1 MIHPPAINYSMP
13 PSAEP
18 LRAHRAGAGHR
29 SWSPIVWIVLLGLL
43 ASGCVG
49 SRPYTLGPI
58 KTADPDQQ
66 PIPEPA
72 GNEENMYWDR
82 ADLQVIYQL
91 EKPLNLNW
99 VGQKAGRAV
108 GLTGAKQADNVNVL
122 DEPPRS
128 SWWTPRHFYAPMT
141 HEALAIGPNSRGT
154 FGIAAGPDTSQ
165 PWTVTSGKFEGA
177 SRGFQIR
184 DARGDRYLIKLD
196 GPEWPELTSSAEVIA
211 TKIFYAAG
219 YNVPQNTIT
228 RFAPE
233 QLQISEEASVSDG
246 GGERP
251 MQRSDLTD
259 MLAPYARGADGG
271 IRAMAS
277 KFVDGRP
284 LGPFNFRGRRSDDP
298 NDRVRHEHRRE
309 LRGLRVLSSWLNDAD
324 RRAANTLDVFTDDNY
339 VKHHLL
345 DMGSTMGANASGI
358 HRTIHGQAYMV
369 DHRIMAEALFS
380 FGSFRFP
387 WLYMDPAP
395 RYKAVGYFRADVF
408 KPGEWVPTYP
418 NPAFEKMTLRDAF
431 WGAKLV
437 MSFSDDD
444 LAAMV
449 ETAQISNPEA
459 EAHLVDVLAARRD
472 LIGRHWF
479 ARINPLDRFRI
490 DVQPAGE
497 VVSAAE
503 SAAPSA
509 RVPALV
515 FDDLA
520 VAGEL
525 ASAAAS
531 AYVYTIHHDGRELVR
546 QHTVTDPA
554 IALVTADGVSVG
566 RYLNQRGAD
575 EPADRVVHLTIRT
588 QRESDALSKPVH
600 VYVHVT
606 TNGAARVVGIER
618 VE

>member
-1 MIHPPAINYSMP
+1 
-13 PSAEP
+13 
-18 LRAHRAGAGHR
+18 
-29 SWSPIVWIVLLGLL
+29 
-43 ASGCVG
+43 
-49 SRPYTLGPI
+49 
-58 KTADPDQQ
+58 
-66 PIPEPA
+66 
-72 GNEENMYWDR
+72 MYWDR

-99 VGQKAGRAV
+99 VGQQAGQAV
-108 GLTGAKQADNVNVL
+108 GLADAQQADNINVL

-141 HEALAIGPNSRGT
+141 HEQLAIGPNSRGT
-154 FGIAAGPDTSQ
+154 SGIAAGPDTSQ

-177 SRGFQIR
+177 SRGFQIQ

-196 GPEWPELTSSAEVIA
+196 GPSWPELMSSAEVIA

-228 RFAPE
+228 RFAPD
-233 QLQISEEASVSDG
+233 QLQISEGASVSEG

-251 MQRSDLTD
+251 MQRSDLTE
-259 MLAPYARGADGG
+259 MLAPYARGEDGR

-309 LRGLRVLSSWLNDAD
+309 LRGLRVLSAWLNDAD
-324 RRAANTLDVFTDDNY
+324 RRAANTLDVFTDDGY

-345 DMGSTMGANASGI
+345 DMGSTMGANASGV
-358 HRTIHGQAYMV
+358 HQTIHGQAYMI

-380 FGSFRFP
+380 FGAFRFP
-387 WLYMDPAP
+387 WLYMDPTP
-395 RYKAVGYFRADVF
+395 RYKAVGYYRVEGF

-444 LAAMV
+444 LAAIV
-449 ETAQISNPEA
+449 ETAQISDPAA

-472 LIGRHWF
+472 MIGRYWF
-479 ARINPLDRFRI
+479 ARINPLDRFHI
-490 DVQPAGE
+490 DVQPAPE
-497 VVSAAE
+497 VVSAVPG
-503 SAAPSA
+503 SAPSA
-509 RVPALV
+509 RVPALA

-520 VAGEL
+520 VTSQLEPATTSTY
-525 ASAAAS
+525 A
-531 AYVYTIHHDGRELVR
+531 YTIRHDERELVPL
-546 QHTVTDPA
+546 HTVADPA
-554 IALVTADGVSVG
+554 IALVTADGTPVG
-566 RYLNQRGAD
+566 RYLDQRGARQ
-575 EPADRVVHLTIRT
+575 PNDRVVQLTIRT
-588 QRESDALSKPVH
+588 QREGGSLSKPVH
-600 VYVHVT
+600 VYVHIPVE
-606 TNGAARVVGIER
+606 GAARVVGIER
-618 VE
+618 GE